1 MFWYICRLLQLLSG
15 SIGDVSGT
23 AAAIHKCLVCDKPV
37 NPFALL
43 GDSPTKGNQTYG
55 YDKVAEFNRSRPA
68 TSGAVLSSTRPAGDV
83 RISAEVNILR
93 NSVEVLPMIAQA
105 VSWLKVHRIRIVI
118 AYRKISVNQQVVTR
132 CEVVSSIRNVSA
144 LQLAVGLGRR
154 MLKTHDKQHSY
165 HCILLSFYNIYNMMK
180 LGSVLCTPTMRVL

>member
-1 MFWYICRLLQLLSG
+1 LLQLLSG

-105 VSWLKVHRIRIVI
+105 ENIGQSTSRDQVRSREQHKKRIR
-118 AYRKISVNQQVVTR
+118 A
-132 CEVVSSIRNVSA
+132 SA
-144 LQLAVGLGRR
+144 GGGLGP
-154 MLKTHDKQHSY
+154 SY
-165 HCILLSFYNIYNMMK
+165 AQD
-180 LGSVLCTPTMRVL
+180 TR